1 MHIFADSRPKISVGC
16 VHLRPIGFHP
26 RQVGNTRNFV
36 AQNWE
41 QFGDTP
47 DRTALAHLL
56 ARRLAISLSGP
67 GIQQLARDL
76 GDSIGGT
83 SEGTVHPMQYYLMPP
98 VEPTPLSG
106 DVYKGQVGDQNGY
119 WVLLTP
125 SCDLVAGR
133 EKADWVL
140 FARCVL
146 LSEQAEYQKWRE
158 GLPQPPGPIQEKLEA
173 LLRNNRQAKGIQPD
187 RFHFLPGALS
197 LPDLLVDFQQIEA
210 LPRSSVSNL
219 KRLASLDN
227 PFAEAMLSRFIRYFG
242 RLGTPDLDL
251 DVEVARL
258 RSRTGQ

>member
-1 MHIFADSRPKISVGC
+1 MVNRALLH
-16 VHLRPIGFHP
+16 HLEAVQRDYMW
-26 RQVGNTRNFV
+26 NFV

-41 QFGDTP
+41 QLGDTP

-56 ARRLAISLSGP
+56 ARRLAISLSGA

-76 GDSIGGT
+76 GDSVGDGVV
-83 SEGTVHPMQYYLMPP
+83 EGNVHPMQYYLMPP

-146 LSEQAEYQKWRE
+146 LSEQVEYQKMVCR
-158 GLPQPPGPIQEKLEA
+158 LPQPS
-173 LLRNNRQAKGIQPD
+173 NTAKRSWKRCCAITD
-187 RFHFLPGALS
+187 R
-197 LPDLLVDFQQIEA
+197 
-210 LPRSSVSNL
+210 
-219 KRLASLDN
+219 
-227 PFAEAMLSRFIRYFG
+227 
-242 RLGTPDLDL
+242 
-251 DVEVARL
+251 
-258 RSRTGQ
+258 